1 MFKTIE
7 FPSLPAFDKVQLG
20 AIIDINKRFH
30 DKGEKRV
37 RYILH
42 RFQAPPGYT
51 VPAPIPDQSKLTGNV
66 CNLLDPVELLLDL
79 LD

>member
-20 AIIDINKRFH
+20 AIIDIYKRFH

-37 RYILH
+37 R
-42 RFQAPPGYT
+42 
-51 VPAPIPDQSKLTGNV
+51 
-66 CNLLDPVELLLDL
+66 
-79 LD
+79 